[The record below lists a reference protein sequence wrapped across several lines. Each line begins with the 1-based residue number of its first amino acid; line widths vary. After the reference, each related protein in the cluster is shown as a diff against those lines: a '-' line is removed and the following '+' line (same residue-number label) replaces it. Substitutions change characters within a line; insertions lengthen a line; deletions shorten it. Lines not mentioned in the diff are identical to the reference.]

1 MDTLYIEKA
10 KTLVRSK
17 EKYKD
22 SIKDEKVMIF
32 FIYFVFDC
40 SIQSCLGD
48 LRIGN
53 LFSL

>member
-10 KTLVRSK
+10 KTLENGEFPHMRSK

-22 SIKDEKVMIF
+22 SIKDEKV
-32 FIYFVFDC
+32 
-40 SIQSCLGD
+40 SCLSH